1 MLLPPLREKGDV
13 REQVDRGLE
22 DIECVIAAKIPAVF
36 SSSLKLIYLRRI
48 IIRVNLKNIW
58 QIKFFTRFF
67 SDNSKL
73 SCILIRGRVF
83 TLIFALMEDI

>member
-1 MLLPPLREKGDV
+1 MALVQAVQRVLQACVVGINRSSGFTLIKEDLSEKNNYPSKS
-13 REQVDRGLE
+13 EEYMANQV
-22 DIECVIAAKIPAVF
+22 F
-36 SSSLKLIYLRRI
+36 Y
-48 IIRVNLKNIW
+48 
-58 QIKFFTRFF
+58 RFF

>member
-1 MLLPPLREKGDV
+1 MSINSGCLFLLVEADLSEKNNYPSKS
-13 REQVDRGLE
+13 EEYMANQV
-22 DIECVIAAKIPAVF
+22 F
-36 SSSLKLIYLRRI
+36 Y
-48 IIRVNLKNIW
+48 
-58 QIKFFTRFF
+58 QIF